1 MKKQSYKKLY
11 KEIFDDRCREDQSG
25 YFYVIC
31 NVSGVRIYESE
42 ITVHNFR
49 HIKSKGSRPDLKYD
63 KKNIEIVSAQVHL
76 EEHASGKVNN
86 CLPLK

>member
-11 KEIFDDRCREDQSG
+11 DEIFDERCVDGSDG
-25 YFYVIC
+25 FYVIC
-31 NVSGVRIYESE
+31 NVTGVRIYKRDV
-42 ITVHNFR
+42 TVYNFR

-76 EEHASGKVNN
+76 EEHSSGKVTNH
-86 CLPLK
+86 LPIK